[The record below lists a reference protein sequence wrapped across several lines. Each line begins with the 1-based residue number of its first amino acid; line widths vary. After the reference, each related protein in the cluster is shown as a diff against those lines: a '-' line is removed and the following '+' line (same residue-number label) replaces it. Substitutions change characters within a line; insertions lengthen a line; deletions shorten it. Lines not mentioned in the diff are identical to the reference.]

1 VVVLTNFLPH
11 FYAYHSTAP
20 VLGQCW
26 GSAVV
31 KNISPDLQDYKPHK
45 KKKKNGSSLASLS
58 KIDIERMNIGVANKE
73 KDSSLLN

>member
-1 VVVLTNFLPH
+1 MVVLTNFLPH

-31 KNISPDLQDYKPHK
+31 KIISPDLQGKKPQ
-45 KKKKNGSSLASLS
+45 KKKKNGSSLASVS
-58 KIDIERMNIGVANKE
+58 KIDIERMNGVVNKE